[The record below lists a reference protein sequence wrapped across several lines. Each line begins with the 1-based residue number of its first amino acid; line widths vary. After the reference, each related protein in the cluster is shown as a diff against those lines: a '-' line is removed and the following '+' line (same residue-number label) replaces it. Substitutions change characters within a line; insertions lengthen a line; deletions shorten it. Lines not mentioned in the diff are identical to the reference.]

1 MRKTP
6 PMPEWSISP
15 VADEDIAT
23 LEEIRELFREYHEW
37 LGEVVCS
44 YRLAEEI
51 ANLPGPYAAPEGRLL
66 IARSAGGAV
75 LGCAGVRPHSP
86 GRAEVKRLYVRPPA
100 RGTGLGR
107 ALAEAALEVA
117 RELGYAEA
125 LISTLPDS
133 MQVAAPMYVRMG
145 FAETECFTDHDHAD
159 DGVTMLYLSK
169 RL

>member
-1 MRKTP
+1 MQRTQR
-6 PMPEWSISP
+6 MPEWSISP
-15 VADEDIAT
+15 VADEDAVA

-51 ANLPGPYAAPEGRLL
+51 ANLPGPYAAPSGRLL
-66 IARSAGGAV
+66 IARDADGSV
-75 LGCAGVRPHSP
+75 LGCSGVRPHST
-86 GRAEVKRLYVRPPA
+86 GRAEIKRLYVRPPA

-107 ALAEAALEVA
+107 ALAEAALEAA

-145 FAETECFTDHDHAD
+145 FVETECFAAHDHAD
-159 DGVTMLYLSK
+159 EGVAMLYLSR

>member
-1 MRKTP
+1 
-6 PMPEWSISP
+6 MPERSIVP
-15 VADEDIAT
+15 VADEDLAT
-23 LEEIRELFREYHEW
+23 IEEIRELFAEYYEW

-51 ANLPGPYAAPEGRLL
+51 ANLPGPYAAPSGRLF
-66 IARSAGGAV
+66 IARDAAGGV

-86 GRAEVKRLYVRPPA
+86 GRAEIKRLYVRPAA

-107 ALAEAALEVA
+107 ALAEAAIEAA
-117 RELGYAEA
+117 RQLGYVEA

-133 MQVAAPMYVRMG
+133 MPVAAPMYARMG
-145 FAETECFTDHDHAD
+145 FVETECFADHDHAD
-159 DGVTMLYLSK
+159 EGVTMLYLAK